1 MPLARKAKENLMT
14 AVLDAGIGGLL
25 ILRALIKKFP
35 KEPFIYLADQKHFPY
50 GDKNSTYI
58 RNLLKENVCFLNHQ
72 GAKRVIVACNTAS
85 AVLEKTA
92 GAYPIPVTGV
102 ILASLKQAQKESQ
115 NGKVGLLATTGTVRS
130 QAFLQIATES
140 EARTRSPRP
149 IKIYQQACPLLAPFV
164 EKEGWKLWLD
174 HHKTLSQKISTK
186 SRSERKV
193 AEALSPPRQ
202 AGRQAGRQGLPH
214 GVCPTEFAPRGLPH
228 GVCPTGSVPRSL
240 PHARRLLDRYIP
252 PLLDRGVDTIIL
264 GCTHYL
270 YLRPFIEQYLG
281 ESQKVVGPED
291 FIIKEF
297 VPTLGPAVSVKLLVS
312 GSNTKSYKNKCQQIL
327 EHI

>member
-1 MPLARKAKENLMT
+1 M
-14 AVLDAGIGGLL
+14 
-25 ILRALIKKFP
+25 
-35 KEPFIYLADQKHFPY
+35 YLADQKHFPY
-50 GDKNSTYI
+50 GDKDSTYI

-130 QAFLQIATES
+130 QAFLQIATELV
-140 EARTRSPRP
+140 AKTKSPRP

-174 HHKTLSQKISTK
+174 HHKTLSQGISTK
-186 SRSERKV
+186 SRSEKKV
-193 AEALSPPRQ
+193 AEALSPQ
-202 AGRQAGRQGLPH
+202 TL
-214 GVCPTEFAPRGLPH
+214 
-228 GVCPTGSVPRSL
+228 
-240 PHARRLLDRYIP
+240 RLLDRYIP

-281 ESQKVVGPED
+281 GDQKVVGPED

-297 VPTLGPAVSVKLLVS
+297 VPTLGSAVSVKLLVS
-312 GSNTKSYKNKCQQIL
+312 GSNTKEYKNKCQQIL